1 MQDYDSREAL
11 VWEVVRHRH
20 HGYMPVDKREPE
32 TDVWILAAVV
42 WLGVVCAVAAQYW
55 GVL

>member
-1 MQDYDSREAL
+1 MQRYDIRESLA
-11 VWEVVRHRH
+11 WEVTRHRGH
-20 HGYMPVDKREPE
+20 QPIGGREPE